1 MPVSVPVAWLGRT
14 STEDAQDPTLSLPR
28 QLRNARAALP
38 PGWVIVA
45 HFYDVESGRK
55 DLDQRGHSSAHQRF
69 PIPISRD
76 GSIADL
82 LNEAQ
87 RPDRRFAAVI
97 CESIERVAR
106 RTYFGTKI
114 EYELEQA
121 GVALCAA
128 DEPIVTG
135 RRAKRA
141 TPTLTRRVK
150 QAVAEW
156 YVLQMLELS
165 WDGFIEHTQ
174 QGWNTGKPP
183 YGYLAEKVPH
193 PVPARRAEGR
203 TKHRLTP
210 DSVRSPTV
218 TVIFQLRGLYK
229 LGYDAIAD
237 RLNLDLTTHLPPEPT
252 RPDAAL
258 GCWSGSAVREILKNP
273 KYTGYQVWNRRA
285 TKKGGRNNDPRDWVW
300 SPHPTHEPLVT
311 RELFDLVSA
320 MPKQRQGSRS
330 TPGKNSH
337 PATRRSYI
345 LRSYA
350 KCTICDRRMFGK
362 TRHQVPYY
370 ACQPDPNEHRSRPWF
385 ADHPKSLWVREETLL
400 TAVCGFFTTRIFG
413 PDRLTHLRTAV
424 ETAAQTDVSAERLAR
439 EREALEQAIA
449 AIQKRQSRLIQV
461 LAEGAT
467 ADDTGALPDPEAEKE
482 FRDGVRKEHAN
493 LGAQRK
499 VLSDQLARAEEAASQ
514 SPQNNTRLLEALPL
528 INVDLT
534 RVPEEKQREL
544 YDAFNLEVRYSRP
557 TEEITLRVTIPGH
570 MIDELAAITR
580 KLDPGNKKS
589 GASTRVL
596 APDDDTRDVK
606 PGQKPQPRSHLLGAP
621 GRIRTCAHGSGGRV
635 PIMLNMGPDLPGSRS
650 GGGGGSDCVGG
661 VSWAIL
667 GAGVLCH
674 RTLSDIEVE
683 STSLLFKAPCC
694 RCPGRD
700 RRPWHAA
707 SRGFGRR

>member
-1 MPVSVPVAWLGRT
+1 M
-14 STEDAQDPTLSLPR
+14 
-28 QLRNARAALP
+28 
-38 PGWVIVA
+38 IVA

-55 DLDQRGHSSAHQRF
+55 DPDQRGHSTAHQRF

-82 LNEAQ
+82 LEEAQ

-150 QAVAEW
+150 QAVSEW

-165 WDGFIEHTQ
+165 WDGFVEHTQ

-203 TKHRLTP
+203 TKHRLIP
-210 DSVRSPTV
+210 DPVRSPTV

-237 RLNLDLTTHLPPEPT
+237 RLNLDPATHLPPEPT
-252 RPDAAL
+252 RPEAAL

-311 RELFDLVSA
+311 RELFDLVST

-337 PATRRSYI
+337 PATRRSYT
-345 LRSYA
+345 LRSYV
-350 KCTICDRRMFGK
+350 KCTLCERRMFGK
-362 TRHQVPYY
+362 TRHQIPYF
-370 ACQPDPNEHRSRPWF
+370 ACAPDPNEHSGRPWF
-385 ADHPKSLWVREETLL
+385 ADHPKSLWVREETIL
-400 TAVCGFFTTRIFG
+400 TAVSGFFTTRIFG
-413 PDRLTHLRTAV
+413 PDRLTHFRAAV
-424 ETAAQTDVSAERLAR
+424 ETATRTDDSAERQTR
-439 EREALEQAIA
+439 ERDALRQAIA
-449 AIQKRQSRLIQV
+449 AIENRQSRLIQV
-461 LAEGAT
+461 LAEGT
-467 ADDTGALPDPEAEKE
+467 VTDDAEALLDPAAEKE
-482 FRDGVRKEHAN
+482 FRDGVRKEHAK

-499 VLSDQLARAEEAASQ
+499 ALSAQLAGTNDTASR
-514 SPQNNTRLLEALPL
+514 PAQNDPRLLEALPL

-544 YDAFNLEVRYSRP
+544 YDAFNLEVHYSRP

-570 MIDELAAITR
+570 MVDELAAITR
-580 KLDPGNKKS
+580 KLDQGNKKS
-589 GASTRVL
+589 GASTQVL
-596 APDDDTRDVK
+596 APDHGTRDRK
-606 PGQKPQPRSHLLGAP
+606 PGQKPDHVPILWVPPAGFEPAHTAPEAVALSPELRGLCRRSVARGDGQNTTSP
-621 GRIRTCAHGSGGRV
+621 GGVIPNGFGEGVARRGRKWGKAGRGGRC
-635 PIMLNMGPDLPGSRS
+635 GPTLKGCQARRGGCLLWTTTRSSGS
-650 GGGGGSDCVGG
+650 
-661 VSWAIL
+661 
-667 GAGVLCH
+667 
-674 RTLSDIEVE
+674 
-683 STSLLFKAPCC
+683 
-694 RCPGRD
+694 
-700 RRPWHAA
+700 
-707 SRGFGRR
+707 